1 MSPVCA
7 VVTTDLVGAAVARVI
22 AADTPLWIDLYG
34 DPLAEGQLI
43 AARHGHDGGLA
54 PLMANMVA
62 ILSRADHLSTCSR
75 AHRLAMLGQLGM
87 VGRLG
92 AAACHG
98 ELVSVL
104 PGMLV
109 GLPDPQEGE
118 PLRGSILPANAII
131 VLWSGGFNTWTDI
144 GTLQAG
150 LEMAMAETPN
160 LHFVCLGGAI
170 DRHNPGTYA
179 EFEERVMA
187 SPHRDR
193 FHLLGWR
200 PQAEVARLT
209 READVGINI
218 DAVCHEAELGTRTR
232 LLEWAEVELAICSTP
247 TSEMTRDLAAAEA
260 LMPFRVGDAEGL
272 AKVLVTLGRDEQ
284 RRRALGERAREFVR
298 GRWTP
303 ETAGGELAQ
312 WVRSPCLAPDRE
324 ATAPAAGTNRLI
336 EWMRALEPALRSG
349 EQPPADLASVC
360 RRLQSLE
367 GSALVRLRDLLRGRG

>member
-1 MSPVCA
+1 VA
-7 VVTTDLVGAAVARVI
+7 TTDLVGAAMARVI
-22 AADTPLWIDLYG
+22 PEDTPLWVDLYG

-43 AARHGHDGGLA
+43 AAQHCHDGGLA
-54 PLMANMVA
+54 PLVANMVA

-92 AAACHG
+92 AASCHG

-109 GLPDPQEGE
+109 SLPEPQEGA
-118 PLRGSILPANAII
+118 PLRGSILPADATI

-150 LEMAMAETPN
+150 LETAMGETPN

-170 DRHNPGTYA
+170 DKHNPGTHA
-179 EFEERVMA
+179 EFEQRVAA

-200 PQAEVARLT
+200 PQAEVARLM
-209 READVGINI
+209 READMGLNI

-232 LLEWAEVELAICSTP
+232 LLEWAEAGLAICSTP
-247 TSEMTRDLAAAEA
+247 TSEMTRDLAEA
-260 LMPFRVGDAEGL
+260 DALAPFEVGDSEGL
-272 AKVLVTLGRDEQ
+272 AKALMALGREEGH
-284 RRRALGERAREFVR
+284 RHALGERAREFVR
-298 GRWTP
+298 SHWTP
-303 ETAGGELAQ
+303 ETAGDELAH
-312 WVRSPCLAPDRE
+312 WVRSPRRAPDRV
-324 ATAPAAGTNRLI
+324 TAALAAGTNRLI
-336 EWMRALEPALRSG
+336 AWMRALEPALRSN
-349 EQPPADLASVC
+349 EEPTADLAAVC
-360 RRLQSLE
+360 HRLQSLE